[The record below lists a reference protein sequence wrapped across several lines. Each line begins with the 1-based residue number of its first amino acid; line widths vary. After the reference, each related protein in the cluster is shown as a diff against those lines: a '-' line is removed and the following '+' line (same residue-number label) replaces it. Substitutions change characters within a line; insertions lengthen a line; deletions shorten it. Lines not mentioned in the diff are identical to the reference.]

1 MMTRRSNKTASAA
14 LLILSALSGCSF
26 FDSAMLTACEASL
39 KKRLLSPSKYERIEI
54 VRSETEMDRQ
64 TYAKQ
69 VGGSTDIPTS
79 HFRSRM
85 QEFESGRVRPKIFTL
100 VISYDA
106 LNAFGTP
113 IRSVAQ
119 CEYVSNYGDDSQAS
133 EVTVSIDGKT
143 YTEWLIEGIRA
154 AAEEG

>member
-39 KKRLLSPSKYERIEI
+39 KKRLLSPSKYERI
-54 VRSETEMDRQ
+54 
-64 TYAKQ
+64 
-69 VGGSTDIPTS
+69 
-79 HFRSRM
+79 
-85 QEFESGRVRPKIFTL
+85 
-100 VISYDA
+100 
-106 LNAFGTP
+106 
-113 IRSVAQ
+113 
-119 CEYVSNYGDDSQAS
+119 GDDSQAS